1 MFLANP
7 DRFLRFTRPL
17 TPVLW
22 VLAAVLLAVA
32 TWFSFTA
39 PEDYQQGDTVRILFV
54 HPQAAVTAMAAYVAL
69 AVSAF
74 FGLVFRHALAD
85 AAARAAASASG
96 WRNTRA
102 KKLETPSAP

>member
-39 PEDYQQGDTVRILFV
+39 PEDYQQGDTVRIAV
-54 HPQAAVTAMAAYVAL
+54 SQIARNRAPQAAIIT
-69 AVSAF
+69 S
-74 FGLVFRHALAD
+74 
-85 AAARAAASASG
+85 SG
-96 WRNTRA
+96 VR
-102 KKLETPSAP
+102 